1 MQRTAHRAQR
11 GVAALA
17 VGLILLFGMT
27 LIAFFANRG
36 MIFEQRTSA
45 NQYRSTKALEMAQA
59 GLEWAVARINE
70 DRKMQAPAS
79 ATSCATTGAVT
90 QSFADRY
97 LPLAAVNPALVGFGT
112 VSALRWPGCSS
123 NPTTGATTCSCKS
136 TDGAYP
142 TYGADDQP
150 RFRVRFDT
158 VAGDIWAV
166 RVTSFG
172 CTGAGVPCDAAGRPD
187 AVAIVSA
194 IYKMQ
199 PTIATAPG
207 AGLIAG
213 TTAVTSGSIR
223 VVNHDPT
230 SGGVT
235 INTGSSVTL
244 GSGTEVNTLPGTPA
258 RSSVLD
264 NDTALLSLAASPD
277 GFFKSFFG
285 VTMDEY
291 KVNSKTYQVKAS
303 CPAGQLRCIQ
313 CSGANNC
320 GTAISAAYDSG
331 ARQFWSDVDVQW
343 TSNLPTKDSQGNTI
357 TTLGAPSTGDPIV
370 FASSASTEMK
380 GNLVGY
386 GLFYTETATIWDYDG
401 SGTATIYGSFIAR
414 SSFDKGSGT
423 LNLIYDPSLFG
434 EGDLRGTMV
443 RVPGTWR
450 DSLNDYTASN

>member
-1 MQRTAHRAQR
+1 MRRPALRNQR

-45 NQYRSTKALEMAQA
+45 NQYRSTKAIEMAQA
-59 GLEWAVARINE
+59 GLEWAVARMNE
-70 DRKMQAPAS
+70 DKKVNAWCNLGAP
-79 ATSCATTGAVT
+79 TDD
-90 QSFADRY
+90 SFAVRY
-97 LPLAAVNPALVGFGT
+97 LPLAAVNPAGVGFSGI
-112 VSALRWPGCSS
+112 SNRLWPGCSS
-123 NPTTGATTCSCKS
+123 AGTTTCSCPDTLDTYPS
-136 TDGAYP
+136 YGGA
-142 TYGADDQP
+142 DQP
-150 RFRVRFDT
+150 RFRIKFDP

-166 RVTSFG
+166 RVTSYG
-172 CTGAGVPCDAAGRPD
+172 CTGAGAPCDAAGTPD

-258 RSSVLD
+258 RASVLD
-264 NDTALLSLAASPD
+264 NDTALLSLSSNAD
-277 GFFKSFFG
+277 NFFRSFFG
-285 VTMDEY
+285 MTINEY
-291 KVNSKTYQVKAS
+291 KTHSKTYMVKAS
-303 CPAGQLRCIQ
+303 CTAQQLRCIQ
-313 CSGANNC
+313 CSSANNC
-320 GTAISAAYDSG
+320 GSAVSAAYDNG

-357 TTLGAPSTGDPIV
+357 NSLGAPSTGDPIV

-414 SSFDKGSGT
+414 STFDKGSGT

-450 DSLNDYTASN
+450 DSLNDYTTSN